1 MSCSNDSRKT
11 RRWVPFSLSKLYH
24 LGPFLIVQRGT
35 TGTTFH
41 CLKQVRAELAFRAGE
56 MKTPAITLP
65 PKSVTL
71 LDAMAEAA
79 GLPRKRGE
87 ATIDLSSFTTPSGN
101 NQPQTV
107 GK

>member
-1 MSCSNDSRKT
+1 MDLQTAWDALYYT
-11 RRWVPFSLSKLYH
+11 RYPAEGGEWSKW
-24 LGPFLIVQRGT
+24 
-35 TGTTFH
+35 
-41 CLKQVRAELAFRAGE
+41 VRAELETRVSF
-56 MKTPAITLP
+56 MKQSSLTLP